1 MFAKFHVRCEIA
13 KGIAKVA
20 SLRLARGELFVNHDD
35 YAQFL
40 KESRE
45 ATNNKRIRT

>member
-1 MFAKFHVRCEIA
+1 MFAKFCIRYKIG

-20 SLRLARGELFVNHDD
+20 SLRLARGELFVNHD

-45 ATNNKRIRT
+45 ATNNTRIHT